1 MGLNRRQFL
10 NGVTRALGA
19 GAALIIVNGTSLSSA
34 LAYQRDASANKA
46 TMLSRAQLQTLAQIC
61 QTIIPKTDTPGAA
74 DLDCHGFIDHQLR
87 VVYNKP
93 QQQAIVKVIG
103 AIEEYCFGQYQVSF
117 TQLQPMQQVEC
128 LQDLE
133 RGAWGETQIQEQFAF
148 LKSLNAF
155 GYFTSEVGA
164 TQVLNYQAV
173 PGGYQ
178 GSIPFTATTRNYG
191 SHAFY

>member
-1 MGLNRRQFL
+1 MDLNRRQFL

-19 GAALIIVNGTSLSSA
+19 GAALIIVNGASLSSA
-34 LAYQRDASANKA
+34 FAYQRNVDNRKSKLLN
-46 TMLSRAQLQTLAQIC
+46 RAQLQTLAQIC

-74 DLDCHGFIDHQLR
+74 DLDCHGFIDHQLQ
-87 VVYNKP
+87 VVYGKS
-93 QQQAIVKVIG
+93 QQQAIVEVLG
-103 AIEEYCFGQYQVSF
+103 GVEEYCYGQYQLSF
-117 TQLQPMQQVEC
+117 TQLQPLQQTEC

-133 RGAWGETQIQEQFAF
+133 RGAWGEAQIQEQFAF

-155 GYFTSEVGA
+155 AYFTSEVGA

-178 GSIPFTATTRNYG
+178 GSIPFTADTKNYG
-191 SHAFY
+191 SRAFY